1 MPDDGRD
8 AARSMAAV
16 AAWSSAGLLA
26 VSACLGVSAVVSYTV
41 RFNIVEDRAT
51 RMDPALYL
59 ELTTMTETE
68 KGFLLAALAVA
79 LAAIAFGL
87 NAYSWHLKARLD

>member
-8 AARSMAAV
+8 AARWTATL

-26 VSACLGVSAVVSYTV
+26 LATCLGVSAVVSYSV
-41 RFNIVEDRAT
+41 RIDVVGDRAS

-59 ELTTMTETE
+59 ELTRITETE
-68 KGFLLAALAVA
+68 QGFLLGALAVA
-79 LAAIAFGL
+79 MAAIAFGAS
-87 NAYSWHLKARLD
+87 AYSWHRRAKAG